1 MRCPL
6 CNAPNEAPSRFCGD
20 CGSPLPSAATTP
32 LLAAS
37 DPLAS
42 GGPPPADAPPVTR
55 LLAPDAQEPPLGG
68 PVSAERRRVLRGR
81 LRPWWMAAAGMALA
95 AAVAVAVP
103 LGIHWGE
110 QGVLGRQSAAKA
122 ASATWVPSGQGVLA
136 APADWETAVPVGS
149 GDDLAVVQASPS
161 GYALTL
167 YAWRGRGLK
176 ALNRATRP
184 GRVIAVASGAGASGA
199 GEVAVLTTRHFDLF
213 TTPSLHAQGFPNPG
227 IRAQGLLFGDFQG
240 NGRQQLL
247 GVAAQSAPA
256 FTGYVLFRLG
266 STGLVARNSVPARS
280 PLAPLFPGPSVS
292 GVTLALYNWFDTG
305 QQLSGIS
312 LLRWNTTKGL
322 TAVTTLPLPFEEDR
336 TVSALRLQSGP
347 GVAVTGEGAN
357 GALVSLYTLR
367 NGQLVPAGAF
377 ASPFGGVPPLV
388 VGGRFGGRNALLLF
402 DHVTRERYVRMVPRT

>member
-6 CNAPNEAPSRFCGD
+6 CNAPNEALSRFCGD

-32 LLAAS
+32 LLATS
-37 DPLAS
+37 EPLPS
-42 GGPPPADAPPVTR
+42 GGRPPADAPPVTR
-55 LLAPDAQEPPLGG
+55 LLAPDAQEPPREGQ
-68 PVSAERRRVLRGR
+68 VNAERRRARRGR
-81 LRPWWMAAAGMALA
+81 LRPWWMATAGVAVA
-95 AAVAVAVP
+95 AAVALAVP
-103 LGIHWGE
+103 LGIRWGE
-110 QGVLGRQSAAKA
+110 HGVLARQGAAK
-122 ASATWVPSGQGVLA
+122 ASATWVPSGQGILA

-161 GYALTL
+161 GYALTI
-167 YAWRGRGLK
+167 YAWRGTGLK

-184 GRVIAVASGAGASGA
+184 GRVIAVASGAGAAGA
-199 GEVAVLTTRHFDLF
+199 GEVAVLTTRRFDLYA
-213 TTPSLHAQGFPNPG
+213 TPSLHAQGFPNPG

-240 NGRQQLL
+240 NGRQQVL
-247 GVAAQSAPA
+247 GVAAQSTPA
-256 FTGYVLFRLG
+256 FTDYVLFRLG
-266 STGLVARNSVPARS
+266 STGLVARDSVPARS
-280 PLAPLFPGPSVS
+280 PLAPLFPGPSV
-292 GVTLALYNWFDTG
+292 GGATLALYNWFDAG

-322 TAVTTLPLPFEEDR
+322 TAVSTLPLPFEEDR
-336 TVSALRLQSGP
+336 TVTALRLRSGP

-357 GALVSLYTLR
+357 GALVRLYTLR

-377 ASPFGGVPPLV
+377 TSPFGGVPPLV